1 MKYLMEKLNLK
12 PQMLFDF
19 FARICEIP
27 HGSKNESEISA
38 FLQKFGKE
46 LGLETIADEAG
57 NVLIKKPATA
67 GYENC
72 KTVILQGHMDMVCD
86 KRPDVQHDFTKDP
99 IRLVV
104 DGEWLRADGTTL
116 GADNGVGV
124 AAAMAVLADNTLEH
138 GPVNCLFTVDEET
151 GLTGA
156 QALGGEMLQGDILI
170 NLDSEDEGE
179 IFIGCAGGVCNYA
192 DFKYYWNHV
201 SGDLF
206 FMRAEISS
214 LTGGHSGDDIN
225 KGRAN
230 ANKLLNRF
238 LCKVASKYEF
248 YLCDIDGGSLHNA
261 IPRDASAVFAVP
273 SADKENVRVD
283 FNIFAAEVQDEY
295 AATEPDM
302 KLVLQSTEPLHRAID
317 ADCTQGLLKSLRAVF
332 NGVYAMSNDVPG
344 LVETSSNLA
353 SVRKG
358 DSVITVTTSQRS
370 SIESARDDVSDSVRA
385 AFELGGAT
393 VTTKGHYPGWKPNM
407 DSAILKVA
415 CEQYTALFGSE
426 AKIKAI
432 HAGLECG
439 LFLEKAPHLDMI
451 SFGPTMRGVHSPD
464 EKLNIPSTERFWQHL
479 VAVLKNAPR
488 KQ

>member
-1 MKYLMEKLNLK
+1 MENLNLNPK
-12 PQMLFDF
+12 MLFDF
-19 FARICEIP
+19 FAQICEIP
-27 HGSKNESEISA
+27 HGSKHEEKISM
-38 FLQKFGKE
+38 FLKDFGVG
-46 LGLETIADEAG
+46 LGLETIVDEAG
-57 NVLIKKPATA
+57 NVLIKKPATP
-67 GYENC
+67 GYENR

-86 KRPDVQHDFTKDP
+86 KRKDVVHDFEKDP

-116 GADNGVGV
+116 GADNGIGV
-124 AAAMAVLADNTLEH
+124 AAAMAVLADDTLEH

-156 QALGGEMLQGDILI
+156 QALSADMLQGDILM

-192 DFKYYWNHV
+192 DYRFMWNHI
-201 SGDLF
+201 SGDMF
-206 FMRAEISS
+206 FMKAEISQ

-238 LCKVASKYEF
+238 LCRIAQKYEF
-248 YLCDIDGGSLHNA
+248 YLCDINGGSLHNA
-261 IPRDASAVFAVP
+261 IPREASAVFAVQ
-273 SADKENVRVD
+273 SADKESVRVD
-283 FNIFAAEVQDEY
+283 FNLFAAEVQDEY
-295 AATEPDM
+295 SLTEPNM
-302 KLVLQSTEPLHRAID
+302 KFVLQSTEPTHRAID
-317 ADCTQGLLKSLRAVF
+317 SQCTDGLLKSLNAVF
-332 NGVYAMSNDVPG
+332 NGVFAMSQDVPG

-353 SVRKG
+353 SVRIENNN
-358 DSVITVTTSQRS
+358 VIKVTTSQRS
-370 SIESARDDVSDSVRA
+370 SIESARDNVSQTVRSA
-385 AFELGGAT
+385 LELGGAK
-393 VTTKGHYPGWKPNM
+393 VATTGHYPGWKPNM
-407 DSAILKVA
+407 NSQIMKVA
-415 CEQYTALFGSE
+415 CEQYEQLFGAE

-464 EKLNIPSTERFWQHL
+464 EKLNIPSTERFWLHL
-479 VAVLKNAPR
+479 CAILRNIPLA
-488 KQ
+488 

>member
-1 MKYLMEKLNLK
+1 MEKLNLEPK
-12 PQMLFDF
+12 NLFDF
-19 FARICEIP
+19 FAQICEIP
-27 HGSKNESEISA
+27 HGSKHEEKISL
-38 FLQKFGKE
+38 FLQNFGKE
-46 LGLETIADEAG
+46 LGLETIADEMG
-57 NVLIKKPATA
+57 NVLIKKPATS

-72 KTVILQGHMDMVCD
+72 KTVILQSHMDMVCD
-86 KRPDVQHDFTKDP
+86 KRKDVEHDFTKDP
-99 IRLVV
+99 IRTVV
-104 DGEWLRADGTTL
+104 DGEWLMAQGTTL

-124 AAAMAVLADNTLEH
+124 AAAMAVLADNTLKH

-156 QALGGEMLQGDILI
+156 QALSGEMLQGDILI

-192 DFKYYWNHV
+192 NFRYVWTPI

-206 FMRAEISS
+206 FMKAEILH

-238 LCKVASKYEF
+238 LCHVANKYEF

-261 IPRDASAVFAVP
+261 IPREASAVFAVP
-273 SADKENVRVD
+273 SSEKENVRVD
-283 FNIFAAEVQDEY
+283 FNVFAAEVQEEY
-295 AATEPDM
+295 SATEPDM
-302 KLVLQSTEPLHRAID
+302 QLRLQSTDPTHRSFD
-317 ADCTQGLLKSLRAVF
+317 TESTMRLLKSVHAVF
-332 NGVYAMSNDVPG
+332 NGVFAMSQDVPG

-353 SVRKG
+353 SIRNNG
-358 DSVITVTTSQRS
+358 DNTVTITTSQRS
-370 SIESARDDVSDSVRA
+370 SIESARDNVSDSVRA

-407 DSAILKVA
+407 NSQIMKVA
-415 CEQYTALFGSE
+415 CEQYTKLFGGE

-464 EKLNIPSTERFWQHL
+464 EKLNIPSTERFWKHL
-479 VAVLKNAPR
+479 VAILENIPQA
-488 KQ
+488 